1 VSQAEESKISDITN
15 REDKGQ
21 NRPVIEWLRRHPSEA
36 PFLVTDDRSWSYGE
50 TIAEVEKRIADDW
63 VEVAPRLDP
72 ESVFSILAGLSGGG
86 TVVLPPARITNEG
99 RSVDGLPSAG
109 NDTILVV
116 FTSGSTG
123 HARGVRLT
131 RDNLEA
137 AARASVGHLGHGP
150 VDQWLLCLPLFH
162 VGGLSILVRSAFAG
176 GSVRLLESFDPRSA
190 ADALHGD
197 VTVASMVPT
206 MLSRTLD
213 VDEGPYPGIRWMILG
228 GGPIPG
234 GLLDRAYRAGIPAL
248 PSYGMTETFGQV
260 ATLKPGSSPESRA
273 HPLPGVDLR
282 LGPDGRIAVAGAQ
295 VSPGYLGEPN
305 RDDRWLLTNDLGV
318 IDEEGAVR
326 VLGRADAV
334 IVSGG
339 ENIEPAPVEAALSA
353 HPGVEEAVVV
363 GIPDDEWG
371 SLVCCVYQGRAAVD
385 ELESFLRETFP
396 AHHVPKRWLQVE
408 ALPLTG
414 LGKPDRAESARLV
427 TDA

>member
-1 VSQAEESKISDITN
+1 
-15 REDKGQ
+15 
-21 NRPVIEWLRRHPSEA
+21 VIEWLRRHPPEGL
-36 PFLVTDDRSWSYGE
+36 FLVTDDRSWSFGE
-50 TIAEVEKRIADDW
+50 TVAEVERRIDDDW
-63 VEVAPRLDP
+63 VEIAPRLDP
-72 ESVFSILAGLSGGG
+72 DSVFSILAGLSGGG
-86 TVVLPPARITNEG
+86 VVVLSPARVTNEK
-99 RSVDGLPSAG
+99 RAADGLPAAG
-109 NDTILVV
+109 NDTVLVV

-131 RDNLEA
+131 RDNLEV

-190 ADALHGD
+190 AEALHGE

-234 GLLDRAYRAGIPAL
+234 GLLERAYRAGIPAL

-260 ATLKPGSSPESRA
+260 ATLRPGSPPEPRA

-282 LGPDGRIAVAGAQ
+282 LAPDGRIAVAGGQ
-295 VSPGYLGEPN
+295 VSPGYLGEPD
-305 RDDRWLLTNDLGV
+305 REDRWLVTNDLGV
-318 IDEEGAVR
+318 IDVEGAVR

-339 ENIEPAPVEAALSA
+339 ENIEPAQVEAALSA
-353 HPGVEEAVVV
+353 HPEIDEAVVV

-371 SLVCCVYQGRAAVD
+371 SLVCCVYQGRATVE
-385 ELESFLRETFP
+385 ELEPWLRRRVP
-396 AHHVPKRWLQVE
+396 PRCVPKRWLRVE

-414 LGKPDRAESARLV
+414 LGKPDRAASARLL
-427 TDA
+427 TDG